1 MLGTYL
7 IIKGTLARLKP
18 QMMIIIKTIILLV
31 MFSIK
36 IKINKKHQMEKIFN
50 DVCVLVSCVFI
61 TLLLLL
67 LCQLCQIYVF
77 VVFPHSVQLRRL
89 WGLYWPLSHEV
100 AENLGLYRMIITL
113 GSGLFLEI
121 WILKTKKKKKIGVVF
136 LQY

>member
-1 MLGTYL
+1 
-7 IIKGTLARLKP
+7 
-18 QMMIIIKTIILLV
+18 MIIIKTIILLV

-67 LCQLCQIYVF
+67 LCQLCRIYVF

-100 AENLGLYRMIITL
+100 TENLGLYRMIITL

-121 WILKTKKKKKIGVVF
+121 WMKKKKKKYRVTF
-136 LQY
+136 FFNTENWTKWSSLDFWKWREASF